1 MADFN
6 KIFDNIKDQVGAE
19 AQTDLKEFSD
29 QGKQDAQ
36 AFLDQSRDRL
46 EKWMQLLADKQI
58 DEDEFGWLVE
68 SQKAAAQMAALRKA
82 NAESMQIE
90 QFRDSVLQII
100 VKTAVPALS
109 QRHDFFSSWNIR
121 GRLVSCFP
129 EDHPHPGKNQ
139 GGAEQG
145 GDGKSLTA

>member
-100 VKTAVPALS
+100 VKTAVPAL
-109 QRHDFFSSWNIR
+109 I
-121 GRLVSCFP
+121 
-129 EDHPHPGKNQ
+129 
-139 GGAEQG
+139 A
-145 GDGKSLTA
+145 AA